1 MFMSDKEIV
10 KFYIKH
16 TKGYRLLYIGL
27 IINDFI
33 MSFEPLVF
41 QKAKKWLI
49 DTLSIDQQFSIS
61 NLKFILFFT
70 VGLFLFEGLHW
81 VRQLLEW
88 HAFPYVNRSILL
100 ALYDKVQ
107 SMPYTFFQNNA
118 VGTIISKLRCIKRN
132 YECLFFDLLSVFAL
146 RTFTIIINIIALYT
160 TNEYI
165 GIGMF
170 FWVLIFII
178 VTYPFFKKIN
188 RNVYIENMLFHDLM
202 GSIANKIIN
211 IGTILS
217 FCSFKKEKDLLQEDI
232 EKKYIPAEM
241 KTYRQEFNFLF
252 YGAILYVIMMVAV
265 VYYTAFLKINHLIT
279 IGDVILILGLTIS
292 ISNAIWNIME
302 KTNDIVEE
310 FGELK
315 SAFSIFN
322 IENPFLLEEKENI
335 QELVLNT
342 APSIEFKNVSFSYDN
357 DDEDPIAVFKN
368 FNLRIKP
375 GEKIGI
381 LGESGVGKTSLF
393 SLIMKY
399 LKCNSGNILI
409 NGIDINDVT
418 TESLRKNI
426 SIIPQDVTLFQ
437 RTILENLKYSCEN
450 IENEE
455 VYNVCKK
462 VKLHEAIMNMQEQ
475 YNTLVGEGIGKI
487 SGGQKQR
494 IAIVRAFLKKSP
506 IILLDEAT
514 SALDI
519 LTEESIHEA
528 LKELYSVI
536 HFTVI
541 TISHRL
547 YSVKNMDRIIILEN
561 GNIVEDGT
569 HDELLKNPESKYSQL
584 WNIQCK

>member
-1 MFMSDKEIV
+1 MYNKEIV

-33 MSFEPLVF
+33 MSFEPLIF

-70 VGLFLFEGLHW
+70 VGLFIFEGLHW
-81 VRQLLEW
+81 IRQLLEW

-178 VTYPFFKKIN
+178 VTYPFFKRIN

-211 IGTILS
+211 IGTIFS
-217 FCSFKKEKDLLQEDI
+217 FCSFKKEKVLLQKDI

-292 ISNAIWNIME
+292 ISNAIWLIME

-322 IENPFLLEEKENI
+322 IENPFLLEEKKNI
-335 QELVLNT
+335 QELVLST
-342 APSIEFKNVSFSYDN
+342 APSIEFKNVSFSYDKE
-357 DDEDPIAVFKN
+357 DEDPIAVFKN

-450 IENEE
+450 IENED
-455 VYNVCKK
+455 VFNVCKK

-528 LKELYSVI
+528 LKELYSEI
-536 HFTVI
+536 QPTVI

-561 GNIVEDGT
+561 GNITEEGT
-569 HDELLKNPESKYSQL
+569 HEELLKNPESKYFQL

>member
-1 MFMSDKEIV
+1 MSDKEIV

-41 QKAKKWLI
+41 QKTKKWLI

-70 VGLFLFEGLHW
+70 AGLFIFEGLHW
-81 VRQLLEW
+81 IRQLLEW

-170 FWVLIFII
+170 FWILIFII
-178 VTYPFFKKIN
+178 VTYPFFKRIN
-188 RNVYIENMLFHDLM
+188 RNVYIENMLFHNLM

-211 IGTILS
+211 IGTIFS
-217 FCSFKKEKDLLQEDI
+217 FCSFKKEKDLLQKDI

-322 IENPFLLEEKENI
+322 IKTPFLLEEKKNI
-335 QELVLNT
+335 QELVLST
-342 APSIEFKNVSFSYDN
+342 APSIEFKNVSFSYDK

-455 VYNVCKK
+455 VFNVCKK

-528 LKELYSVI
+528 LKELYSEI
-536 HFTVI
+536 QPTVI

-569 HDELLKNPESKYSQL
+569 HEELLKNPESKYSQL